1 MMKCGVN
8 NMKKYKVTQKFMGA
22 LEEWKAAQRIDYV
35 VGADISMLPNI
46 VDDWWFDDK
55 RAFERNN
62 RLIAIIQW
70 LNGEDVFELE
80 QPHKFVVRAFENV
93 KFDNFW
99 YVFVNQ
105 YNHISNTYSINVAKK
120 FDTPEE
126 AQKYC
131 VPGYEV
137 IEIDSD
143 GNEVE

>member
-1 MMKCGVN
+1 
-8 NMKKYKVTQKFMGA
+8 MKKYKVTQEFMDA
-22 LEEWKAAQRIDYV
+22 LNGQRPSIEFVYTA
-35 VGADISMLPNI
+35 VGKYLQTTILPN
-46 VDDWWFDDK
+46 VVFDWFYDGK
-55 RAFERNN
+55 NSHEHNN

-70 LNGEDVFELE
+70 LNGEDVFEVE

-126 AQKYC
+126 AQEYC

-137 IEIDSD
+137 VEIDVD